1 MQVGDHGERRRGHV
15 REGVQMSTYAVFG
28 HYGAETY
35 VDYVVAHD
43 EREAISDA
51 SLPASF
57 EGEQLDDV
65 TVEVIS

>member
-1 MQVGDHGERRRGHV
+1 MQVGGHGRRARDHD
-15 REGVQMSTYAVFG
+15 REGVQVSTYAVFG
-28 HYGAETY
+28 HYGAEQY

-51 SLPASF
+51 NLPASF